1 MYFWPKTRILGLFL
15 AKNPDFRVISGQILG
30 FLVYFW
36 PNTGFF
42 GVFLATAGVIGPQPV
57 LLGHSRC
64 YWATAG
70 VTGPRWC
77 YGLES
82 SVVLRLRVLG
92 GVTAQSPRWC
102 FPENAILIK
111 KCISV
116 TLPLPVTGLSAL
128 LSKLSFLDY

>member
-64 YWATAG
+64 YWAT
-70 VTGPRWC
+70 
-77 YGLES
+77 
-82 SVVLRLRVLG
+82 VVLRLRVLG